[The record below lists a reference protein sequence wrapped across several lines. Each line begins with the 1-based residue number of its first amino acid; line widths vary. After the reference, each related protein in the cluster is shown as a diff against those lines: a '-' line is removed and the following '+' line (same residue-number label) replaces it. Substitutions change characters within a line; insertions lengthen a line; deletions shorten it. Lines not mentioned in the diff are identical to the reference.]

1 MYIFFKQSLRFLCH
15 RFSSECADFSLFPDS
30 VQKTI
35 KIIGIPE
42 TLLSSALNTHSS
54 SFFDQNS
61 VLTLIHNLETYKVK
75 IYVINNIL
83 NSLLLHFSAC
93 MTVYIKKR
101 MHTTS
106 HNVPFASL
114 QFHPQETVNDKVSG
128 TGRFM
133 NLIIIVLKLA
143 SPYILRLLRL
153 LEFKELKII
162 LNLKSVTHRLISFNS
177 WEEIQGAL
185 KENEAPAKTRCNLNI
200 LIPIC

>member
-15 RFSSECADFSLFPDS
+15 RYSSECADFSLFSDS
-30 VQKTI
+30 VQRTI

-42 TLLSSALNTHSS
+42 TLLRSALNTHSS
-54 SFFDQNS
+54 SFSDQNS

-75 IYVINNIL
+75 IYAINNIL

-106 HNVPFASL
+106 HNAHFASL
-114 QFHPQETVNDKVSG
+114 QFHPQETVNDKVSE

-143 SPYILRLLRL
+143 SPYIWRLLRL
-153 LEFKELKII
+153 LRI
-162 LNLKSVTHRLISFNS
+162 
-177 WEEIQGAL
+177 
-185 KENEAPAKTRCNLNI
+185 
-200 LIPIC
+200 